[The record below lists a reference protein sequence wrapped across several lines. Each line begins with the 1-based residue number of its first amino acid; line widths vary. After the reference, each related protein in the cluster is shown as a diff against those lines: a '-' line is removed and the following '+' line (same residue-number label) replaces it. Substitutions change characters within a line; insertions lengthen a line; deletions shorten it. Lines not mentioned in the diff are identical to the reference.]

1 MKPLG
6 EGGLARS
13 RAERLQLS
21 SEDLEQGSEYS
32 LQLATVQDDLADHLA
47 AWRELAEAAIDSN
60 VYLTPE
66 FLIPNLELVQDE
78 PYVVA
83 FLYRTSST
91 RSRHL
96 VAVMPFCQ
104 KGPEWKRPFRHL
116 VPLKNRYLWDPSPL
130 LHPEGRGDTLSALV
144 SQLSDPLHPWSS
156 VELVLPC
163 EPNLGERKNVLITRD
178 IESTTIL
185 RKPLSQEE
193 YRRRRGKSSLRS
205 ERRRRRQLGELGSID
220 VSVEHEV
227 SGSLLDDFLLLES
240 SGWKGHEGTAIR
252 SRTAD
257 VLFLRTVTS
266 AMEQEGR
273 VMLVTMR
280 LDDKLIGASLML
292 RLGTSL
298 RAFKLCYD
306 ERLRRYSPGLLTA
319 SASIDCFL
327 EDESLHTVTGAG
339 SPESWQARF
348 FLDVVSPVN
357 VLLVRDSMLL
367 RPFLKGLRIWRARC
381 GQSRTRT

>member
-1 MKPLG
+1 MKLLG

-13 RAERLQLS
+13 RTERPQLS
-21 SEDLEQGSEYS
+21 ADDLEHGAQYS
-32 LQLATVQDDLADHLA
+32 LQLATEQDDLADHLA
-47 AWRELAEAAIDSN
+47 AWRELAEAATDSN

-96 VAVMPFCQ
+96 VAVVPFGQ

-116 VPLKNRYLWDPSPL
+116 APLTNRYLWDPSPL
-130 LHPEGRGDTLSALV
+130 LHPEGRGDTLSALF
-144 SQLSDPLHPWSS
+144 SQLGNALHPWSS
-156 VELVLPC
+156 VELVLTH
-163 EPNLGERKNVLITRD
+163 EPNLGETKNALITRG
-178 IESTTIL
+178 IGSTTIL

-193 YRRRRGKSSLRS
+193 YRRRRDKSSLRS
-205 ERRRRRQLGELGSID
+205 ERRRRRQLSELGSVE
-220 VSVEHEV
+220 VSVEDEL
-227 SGSLLDDFLLLES
+227 SGSLLEDFLLLES
-240 SGWKGHEGTAIR
+240 SGWKGREGTAMR
-252 SRTAD
+252 SRTED

-266 AMEQEGR
+266 AMQREGR
-273 VMLVTMR
+273 VMLVTLR
-280 LDDKLIGASLML
+280 LDDTLIGASLML

-319 SASIDCFL
+319 AASIDCFL
-327 EDESLHTVTGAG
+327 EDESLHTVRGAG

-348 FLDVVSPVN
+348 FLDVVSPVK

-367 RPFLKGLRIWRARC
+367 RPFLKGLRIWRARRVS
-381 GQSRTRT
+381 Q